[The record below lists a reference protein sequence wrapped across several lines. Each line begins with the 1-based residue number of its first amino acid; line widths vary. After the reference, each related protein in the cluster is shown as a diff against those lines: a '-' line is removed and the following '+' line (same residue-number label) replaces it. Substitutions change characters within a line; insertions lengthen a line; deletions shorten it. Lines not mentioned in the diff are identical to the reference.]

1 MFKSFKTVI
10 FSLCCMVVW
19 GMGPSVYAMDTDLV
33 GLLTQSLNVTPAQA
47 EGGAGAI
54 FKAASENMGAEDFA
68 KVTDALPEVPSLMA
82 SIPSS
87 DSGSGTLGSLSS
99 ALSKSGGSVSSL
111 AGLASTFSQLGMGGD
126 MVQQFIPVIL
136 NYAQDKG
143 GDLVSNLLQ
152 AALQ

>member
-1 MFKSFKTVI
+1 
-10 FSLCCMVVW
+10 
-19 GMGPSVYAMDTDLV
+19 
-33 GLLTQSLNVTPAQA
+33 
-47 EGGAGAI
+47 
-54 FKAASENMGAEDFA
+54 
-68 KVTDALPEVPSLMA
+68 MA

-87 DSGSGTLGSLSS
+87 DSASGTLGSLSS
-99 ALSKSGGSVSSL
+99 VLNKRGDSISSL